1 LAAREAQLLAGGVP
15 AILEP
20 VQISR
25 MLKERGNP
33 GPGQYEN
40 PGTFKTVFKDPK
52 K

>member
-1 LAAREAQLLAGGVP
+1 LAGGYP

-20 VQISR
+20 VQISK

-33 GPGQYEN
+33 GPGQYEA
-40 PGTFKTVFKDPK
+40 GSTFKTVFKDPK